1 MNNDYKQIKYNFQLT
16 YQNSCAESEYEKT
29 YQANILNVRNVLKD
43 CYFKRGFRYFMPTFL
58 WISSC

>member
-29 YQANILNVRNVLKD
+29 YHNILNISNVLK
-43 CYFKRGFRYFMPTFL
+43 
-58 WISSC
+58 